1 MMTAGSTESERSQ
14 HAARCRAEDDTR
26 ASCRIH
32 STDQQD
38 RPAMN
43 SVEFYVRNVLNT
55 PEGETLVVG
64 VPNNGEAL
72 VLGARFETKYEVS
85 RDDVMNGT
93 PNPVRLN
100 SVAVDLVV
108 EKIDVMRKEV
118 QQVPHGMTAALS
130 LSGTGLEH
138 VAARETLARKRK
150 RRKHAADE
158 GKRRQRRQ

>member
-1 MMTAGSTESERSQ
+1 
-14 HAARCRAEDDTR
+14 
-26 ASCRIH
+26 
-32 STDQQD
+32 
-38 RPAMN
+38 MN
-43 SVEFYVRNVLNT
+43 SVEFYVRNVLST
-55 PEGETLVVG
+55 PAGEPLVVG

-72 VLGARFETKYEVS
+72 VLGARFETRYEVS

-130 LSGTGLEH
+130 LSGSGLEH
-138 VAARETLARKRK
+138 VKTGCFLRTKE
-150 RRKHAADE
+150 
-158 GKRRQRRQ
+158 Q

>member
-1 MMTAGSTESERSQ
+1 MS
-14 HAARCRAEDDTR
+14 
-26 ASCRIH
+26 
-32 STDQQD
+32 
-38 RPAMN
+38 
-43 SVEFYVRNVLNT
+43 SVEFYVRNVLST
-55 PEGETLVVG
+55 TAGETLVVG

-72 VLGARFETKYEVS
+72 ALGARFETRYEVS

-108 EKIDVMRKEV
+108 EKIDVMRQEV

-138 VAARETLARKRK
+138 VKTGCFLRTKE
-150 RRKHAADE
+150 
-158 GKRRQRRQ
+158 Q

>member
-1 MMTAGSTESERSQ
+1 
-14 HAARCRAEDDTR
+14 
-26 ASCRIH
+26 
-32 STDQQD
+32 
-38 RPAMN
+38 MN
-43 SVEFYVRNVLNT
+43 SVEFYVRNVLST
-55 PEGETLVVG
+55 PAGETLVVG

-72 VLGARFETKYEVS
+72 ALGARFETRYEVG
-85 RDDVMNGT
+85 RDDVMSGT

-138 VAARETLARKRK
+138 VKVGCFLRTKE
-150 RRKHAADE
+150 
-158 GKRRQRRQ
+158 Q